1 MNRKPYFIGTLRKI
15 FFLFLAG
22 LIVLMGSC
30 PSPSSAQDS
39 FPSPR
44 GAVNDFAGVI
54 SGEDAARM
62 EALSR
67 EVLEKTGAS
76 VVVATFPSIG
86 DADLNDYANR
96 LYSFWGIGKKG
107 EDRGVLI
114 VLALQERKI
123 RIETGYGVEGVL
135 PDGRVGEI
143 LDQKV
148 LPLLKKGEYSL
159 GLVGAVTAV
168 SVVLAGEAGVTL
180 SGRPE
185 AKPPA
190 SRQGGQRIGG
200 SGLLILLLLILPLL
214 LGTRRGREML
224 PLILMMLFSGS
235 GRRGSGG
242 GDFDGF
248 GGFGG
253 GFGGFGGG
261 SSGGGGAS
269 RDF

>member
-1 MNRKPYFIGTLRKI
+1 MNRKPGCIDSLRRVIFILLTILTV
-15 FFLFLAG
+15 LFSSG
-22 LIVLMGSC
+22 
-30 PSPSSAQDS
+30 PSPAQDA
-39 FPSPR
+39 FPSSR

-54 SGEDAARM
+54 SAADSARM

-86 DADLNDYANR
+86 DQDLSEYANR

-123 RIETGYGVEGVL
+123 RIETGYGVEGIL

-148 LPLLKKGEYSL
+148 IPYLKKGEYSP
-159 GLVGAVTAV
+159 GLVSAVTAV
-168 SVVLAGEAGVTL
+168 SGVLAEEAGVTL
-180 SGRPE
+180 TGRPE
-185 AKPPA
+185 TRQPA
-190 SRQGGQRIGG
+190 VRQVGQRSRGA
-200 SGLLILLLLILPLL
+200 GLLILLLPILLLL

-224 PLILMMLFSGS
+224 PLILMMLLSGS
-235 GRRGSGG
+235 GRRGGGG

-261 SSGGGGAS
+261 SSGGGGAG